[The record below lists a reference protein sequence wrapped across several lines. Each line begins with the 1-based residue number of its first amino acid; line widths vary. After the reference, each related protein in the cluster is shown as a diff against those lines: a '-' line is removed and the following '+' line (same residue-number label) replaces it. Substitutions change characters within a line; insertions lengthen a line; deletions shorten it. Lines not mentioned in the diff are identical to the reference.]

1 MRSIAGRGRSVHLA
15 PVEEVDREPSAVEL
29 AEIER
34 EMPLI
39 LAEAAVIDA
48 DVLVA
53 MSPGSVWAQRRHR
66 RACRQVLAAT
76 RALANGG
83 PVSGEGA

>member
-39 LAEAAVIDA
+39 LSFVPSVNTRLRVCVRPTAYLGPAA
-48 DVLVA
+48 
-53 MSPGSVWAQRRHR
+53 
-66 RACRQVLAAT
+66 
-76 RALANGG
+76 
-83 PVSGEGA
+83 